1 MEENDLDILL
11 GELNKID
18 EGISESK
25 TISEESEITKN
36 INLLDEEKNEP
47 EVNVVTPESL
57 LDEYSKY
64 DLKNEELEVKI
75 EELKAK
81 NPEIF
86 KAIEDI
92 NKEIQS
98 NIEKQSKIKE
108 DIKESLKAND
118 QKNVKNDFW
127 TVTYVASYI
136 KTTFDR
142 ASFEKKYPVLAKQF
156 ITTSTVSDST
166 RWTRKKK

>member
-1 MEENDLDILL
+1 MGNDDLDILL
-11 GELNKID
+11 GELDKIT
-18 EGISESK
+18 EGIDESK
-25 TISEESEITKN
+25 TISEESKISEN
-36 INLLDEEKNEP
+36 INLLDESKNEP

>member
-1 MEENDLDILL
+1 MKENDLDILL
-11 GELNKID
+11 GELDKVT
-18 EGISESK
+18 EGIEESK
-25 TISEESEITKN
+25 ITSKESKVSEN
-36 INLLDEEKNEP
+36 INLLDDSKDEP

-57 LDEYSKY
+57 LDKYSDY

-75 EELKAK
+75 EEIKAK

-86 KAIEDI
+86 EAIEKIKTEI
-92 NKEIQS
+92 NS
-98 NIEKQSKIKE
+98 NIEEQNKLKE
-108 DIKESLKAND
+108 DIKQSLIAND
-118 QKNVKNDFW
+118 QKSVKNDFW

-136 KTTFDR
+136 KSTFDR